1 MQQENLPQT
10 LSIVGS
16 EVVAILSQE
25 VKNREEK
32 NQTNYSNE
40 DSPEKKSGES
50 SGSRGGASSRTLDAS
65 DLSGTMESPRTSSTK
80 SPTPWQAASISLK
93 DRSDSK
99 DSQQKVE
106 AAQSKQG
113 LKSHWPSVEQ
123 TSLPPSAHLAGAFKR
138 KKVDEAHETPTPQ
151 EFNRLFN
158 QTKALVAAIEQ
169 KGVAGNESADE
180 RTRQRNKKSHK
191 RAKKNAQKA
200 ARGPFSPADMGQQGG
215 SGDPAASVDPFAL
228 EDTDESSGD
237 SVPKS
242 RTVHNSTPR
251 LPHGS
256 KGHPSTPGGLSVKA
270 GGAGAGGGT
279 LPPHWKT
286 PTNFGGRGAAGGGI
300 LVPHSGGRG
309 GSNAG
314 GSGRG
319 DGAGRGTGAGA
330 GRALTAAQAGARSL
344 VVFEE
349 GEEKDDCMAAITRC
363 VDMEGTFDES
373 NLVLMGGFPAD
384 FTKVQAMEEIQF
396 VVKYEG
402 WVLDGDALDLQLGK
416 SSWKLLQFNGL
427 SGSFALVIQ
436 LEKAIRASVTPS
448 WAKREY
454 GLVNSRTGQLKQGV
468 GSNWAHIYAI
478 QVLPAGF
485 DVSLLSDPTVAFF
498 ARMPME
504 YDAVPSS
511 ALYEFRRMLAERSP
525 AQRKRYLSI
534 VIRTIHPVPYYVK
547 NARGELVGSARSKSI
562 GQMIV
567 AQLVF
572 GTSTEPMVS
581 SLRTLFDVPRP
592 GTSVTHASF
601 HSSGLTFEVFP
612 DLWRLRPSALYP
624 LDSPSLV
631 AVPALLVSG
640 FAEDLMP
647 TTILQ
652 RLCFSNL
659 INDEKVLDVIVL
671 RRAKSKELLRL
682 GYPQVDSLLLIG
694 EGIRSSEPHL
704 AAGETITLIDSAI
717 PGLSKFRDHNADYVA
732 FTDKKAGRAPALVFL
747 CPW

>member
-1 MQQENLPQT
+1 
-10 LSIVGS
+10 
-16 EVVAILSQE
+16 
-25 VKNREEK
+25 
-32 NQTNYSNE
+32 
-40 DSPEKKSGES
+40 
-50 SGSRGGASSRTLDAS
+50 
-65 DLSGTMESPRTSSTK
+65 
-80 SPTPWQAASISLK
+80 
-93 DRSDSK
+93 
-99 DSQQKVE
+99 
-106 AAQSKQG
+106 
-113 LKSHWPSVEQ
+113 
-123 TSLPPSAHLAGAFKR
+123 
-138 KKVDEAHETPTPQ
+138 
-151 EFNRLFN
+151 
-158 QTKALVAAIEQ
+158 
-169 KGVAGNESADE
+169 
-180 RTRQRNKKSHK
+180 
-191 RAKKNAQKA
+191 
-200 ARGPFSPADMGQQGG
+200 
-215 SGDPAASVDPFAL
+215 
-228 EDTDESSGD
+228 
-237 SVPKS
+237 
-242 RTVHNSTPR
+242 
-251 LPHGS
+251 
-256 KGHPSTPGGLSVKA
+256 
-270 GGAGAGGGT
+270 
-279 LPPHWKT
+279 
-286 PTNFGGRGAAGGGI
+286 
-300 LVPHSGGRG
+300 
-309 GSNAG
+309 
-314 GSGRG
+314 
-319 DGAGRGTGAGA
+319 
-330 GRALTAAQAGARSL
+330 
-344 VVFEE
+344 
-349 GEEKDDCMAAITRC
+349 MAAITRC

-396 VVKYEG
+396 VAKHEG

-436 LEKAIRASVTPS
+436 LEKAIRASVAPS

-454 GLVNSRTGQLKQGV
+454 GLVNSRTGQLKQGG

-504 YDAVPSS
+504 YDAVTSS
-511 ALYEFRRMLAERSP
+511 ALYEFRRVLAERGP
-525 AQRKRYLSI
+525 VQRKRYLSI
-534 VIRTIHPVPYYVK
+534 VIRTIHPVPYYAK

-572 GTSTEPMVS
+572 GTSTEPLVS
-581 SLRTLFDVPRP
+581 SLRTLFGVPRS

-659 INDEKVLDVIVL
+659 INDEKVLNVIVL

-732 FTDKKAGRAPALVFL
+732 FTDKKAGRAPALVVPVPLVTVAEVKAIRDPELMEEVSSLRAVNTELAVRYSALEANHASLKERVDKLFKDTSQTNTVVQEVQAELGTVKALQEGMMTSQDELKAGQKELLSLRDQDVKDAANKEAMATELRRSEAEDLKQGLAAQLEAFDLAQKELARTLAVETKEKEARAAKERADERAEDRALNERRDNEMKAFL
-747 CPW
+747 TRLLPPSAPAPSPSPPPPQDSDMHEHRQGQRKARGARRA